1 MNALK
6 RFWLIGFV
14 LLVLASSWAL
24 PIQPASAA
32 PKFPALS
39 GRVVDEANILSPAT
53 EEELSA
59 QSAALEAKTGA
70 QFVVVT
76 LASLQD
82 YPIEDFGYQLGR
94 AWGIGAKGKDDGI
107 LLIIAPNDRK
117 VRVEVGYGLEGVIT
131 DAFSNLVLQRQV
143 LPRFRTGDFEGGVK
157 GGAQALIAQIAADP
171 ERQKAAL
178 ADASQ
183 AAKAKSGLDPESLIW
198 LIIILFWIAF
208 SVMRSTRYGRR
219 MRGGLASAAPVILW
233 GGHDSHRGGFGGGG
247 FGGGFGGGG
256 GSFGGGG
263 SSGSW

>member
-1 MNALK
+1 M
-6 RFWLIGFV
+6 I
-14 LLVLASSWAL
+14 
-24 PIQPASAA
+24 PAICWN
-32 PKFPALS
+32 P
-39 GRVVDEANILSPAT
+39 VTPAT

-59 QSAALEAKTGA
+59 QSADLEAKTGA